1 MLRRAIISGELESG
15 THLVE
20 SALSERFGVSRAP
33 IRDALKE
40 LEGEGL
46 VESRR
51 RGVYVKALTEKDV
64 WELHHLRQTLEVA
77 ALELAVASFDA
88 EDVAALGRHVARMES
103 AAAAGHGEDLA
114 EADMLF
120 HETLC
125 ERVGHRRLFRAWQ
138 SFSETF
144 RVILEMTDAANTD
157 LEGTAADHRRILDA
171 IERHDLESARAEL
184 VGSLES
190 GRTLFE
196 HHLEARAGGQAER
209 AEGGRGA

>member
-40 LEGEGL
+40 LQGEGL
-46 VESRR
+46 VASRR
-51 RGVYVKALTEKDV
+51 RGVYVKSLTETDI

-77 ALELAVASFDA
+77 ALDLAVARFGA
-88 EDVAALGRHVARMES
+88 EDFAELGRHVEAMES
-103 AAAAGHGEDLA
+103 AAAAGHMEDLA
-114 EADMLF
+114 VADMRF
-120 HETLC
+120 HEALC
-125 ERVGHRRLFRAWQ
+125 ERVAHSRLLRAWR

-144 RVILEMTDAANTD
+144 RIILEMTDAANTD

-171 IERHDLESARAEL
+171 IESRDLDRARAEL
-184 VGSLES
+184 VSSLES
-190 GRTLFE
+190 GRQVFE
-196 HHLEARAGGQAER
+196 HDLEARANRQNGQ
-209 AEGGRGA
+209 AEGGRGG